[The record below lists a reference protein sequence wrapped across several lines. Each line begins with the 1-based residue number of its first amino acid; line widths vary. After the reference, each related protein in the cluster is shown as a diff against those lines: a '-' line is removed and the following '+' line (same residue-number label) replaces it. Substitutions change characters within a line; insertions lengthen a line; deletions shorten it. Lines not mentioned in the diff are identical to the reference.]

1 MWTSG
6 DLWAVCKHSD
16 LCPSRETDLVLLGDC
31 DKTVTRL
38 ADTIGWREDL
48 EAVTVTSLED
58 ALT

>member
-1 MWTSG
+1 MISG
-6 DLWAVCKHSD
+6 LSVNILTSD

-58 ALT
+58 ALTN

>member
-1 MWTSG
+1 MISGLSVNILTS
-6 DLWAVCKHSD
+6 V

-58 ALT
+58 ALTN